1 MNMSRFNLSVKL
13 SVGLVL
19 ASGISLASA
28 QATGP
33 ETGVMTRNNSI
44 ASVNEQTLM
53 DANLIAVNDPH
64 EVDILFKEGA
74 PIVSILQG
82 LNEKGF
88 HIEYREKQF
97 LPTMTLLNLPQS
109 TEIDDVL
116 TEILEPWNFRIFR
129 TPFGKVVVT
138 PVKNPTHK
146 KVAITMQDAAQEK

>member
-1 MNMSRFNLSVKL
+1 MSRSKLSVRL

-19 ASGISLASA
+19 ASGMSLAVA
-28 QATGP
+28 QGYVEP
-33 ETGVMTRNNSI
+33 GVMI
-44 ASVNEQTLM
+44 ATNKVATVNEETLR
-53 DANLIAVNDPH
+53 DVNLMAVNDPH
-64 EVDILFKEGA
+64 EVDVLFKEGA

-97 LPTMTLLNLPQS
+97 LPTMTLVSLPQS
-109 TEIDDVL
+109 TAIDDVL
-116 TEILEPWNFRIFR
+116 TEILEPWDFRAYR

-146 KVAITMQDAAQEK
+146 KVAITLEDKAQEK